1 MRSEEDVKAL
11 VLKRSEDAFTQ
22 AGCKVV
28 VLDVFFLFETSFFHF
43 SDQCGSIVQR
53 DKLA

>member
-28 VLDVFFLFETSFFHF
+28 VLDVFFLFETSFSTFQINAEVLC
-43 SDQCGSIVQR
+43 SGIS
-53 DKLA
+53 